1 MFFKN
6 VRYEMRTLKTF
17 RRFMKED
24 SETYYTLD
32 FESGMTKA
40 DVNYAVM
47 QTVPLLMK
55 MLKNG
60 DARFVIEPVLDEN
73 ELEE

>member
-1 MFFKN
+1 
-6 VRYEMRTLKTF
+6 MRGINMQALKTF

-32 FESGMTKA
+32 FDSGMTKA
-40 DVNYAVM
+40 DVNFLVL

-60 DARFVIEPVLDEN
+60 DARFVIEPVLDEI
-73 ELEE
+73 EVTK